1 MLVQFNPQIN
11 TGSSPDAC
19 YMNFLRC
26 VRAIATAA
34 AGTSSLT
41 VNPFT
46 NNTGTIDNT
55 KNCIVSILSNTEAGG
70 WTESTRSNVIQSG
83 SFTAGTSISAY
94 TYLFDCY
101 APSGKGTFP
110 YLKWSVTTGHN
121 QANSSDPI
129 FTLPGTCYTFP
140 AAAATCIQPM
150 FTGGYSTS
158 TDWTDTT
165 YPPGNGTFTNAPNL
179 NGMNPTLKRSA
190 SIGGSYHFTSQNSSY
205 YSQHAWNPYVAS
217 GTQNTYYMAC
227 TANYVIIWETNS
239 TNNYLNGYGSL
250 NVGVGPGYYQNFA
263 YGNLWYFGFRETQAW
278 ENSYSNN
285 PPIAVMHLQPQRN
298 GTNGTTSP
306 VGLNGIWAPM
316 LTINNAGVVNTTLGI
331 GVLMSYWNQPDL
343 IGNPYNWNLAQ
354 NLTTALNNQNS
365 LDQPL
370 VLREIS
376 SSYGVAAK
384 TNIIYKPGVDNTTG
398 LAVPPAFPIMI
409 RRSTSDAWNPGG
421 ALRGIYKSLSGPIA
435 YLRNYFA
442 NGQTFTIYNSVTG
455 VNDTYLPIVFNEDMY
470 LIRFA

>member
-1 MLVQFNPQIN
+1 
-11 TGSSPDAC
+11 
-19 YMNFLRC
+19 
-26 VRAIATAA
+26 
-34 AGTSSLT
+34 
-41 VNPFT
+41 
-46 NNTGTIDNT
+46 
-55 KNCIVSILSNTEAGG
+55 
-70 WTESTRSNVIQSG
+70 
-83 SFTAGTSISAY
+83 
-94 TYLFDCY
+94 
-101 APSGKGTFP
+101 
-110 YLKWSVTTGHN
+110 
-121 QANSSDPI
+121 
-129 FTLPGTCYTFP
+129 
-140 AAAATCIQPM
+140 
-150 FTGGYSTS
+150 
-158 TDWTDTT
+158 
-165 YPPGNGTFTNAPNL
+165 
-179 NGMNPTLKRSA
+179 
-190 SIGGSYHFTSQNSSY
+190 
-205 YSQHAWNPYVAS
+205 
-217 GTQNTYYMAC
+217 
-227 TANYVIIWETNS
+227 
-239 TNNYLNGYGSL
+239 
-250 NVGVGPGYYQNFA
+250 
-263 YGNLWYFGFRETQAW
+263 
-278 ENSYSNN
+278 
-285 PPIAVMHLQPQRN
+285 MHLQPQRN

-331 GVLMSYWNQPDL
+331 GVLMSYWNQVDL

-354 NLTTALNNQNS
+354 NLTTALNTQSS

-376 SSYGVAAK
+376 NSYGVAAK